1 MGKKT
6 QVVAV
11 FILLIVLASLGC
23 IRETVTDVPTPNVPV
38 GPSPTISSVTEED
51 IDELR
56 TEIAELKA
64 VVESQG
70 KRITELEEKE
80 LSDQKDQ
87 PAPQVESDPMMLS
100 LAISDIVQRVQPAVV
115 FISVEIETLDLYGR
129 RTTQLG
135 SGSGVIINKDGYI
148 LTNNHVVED
157 ATKIEVA
164 LPNFHNPFDA
174 RLIGTD
180 PMTDLA
186 VIKIEGDYPNAE
198 FGDASKLR
206 PGDLV
211 IAIGNPLGLE
221 GGPTT
226 TLGVVSNTERSTM
239 VDGTTYYD
247 LIQTDAAINPG
258 NSGGPL
264 LSLDGKVIGINTL
277 AGSAQNI
284 GFAISAN
291 TAQPVSDALI
301 NPPHKVIRPWL
312 GVGFRTLTPDF
323 AAQAG
328 YKRTTGVVI
337 LSVQEGSP
345 ADQAGLMVDDIII
358 SFQGEEVIVDT
369 SLIKMLW
376 SHKVGEE
383 IELTL
388 LRGEEEKTVIVRLG
402 ERPEGL

>member
-1 MGKKT
+1 MRKKI
-6 QVVAV
+6 QVAT
-11 FILLIVLASLGC
+11 FILLAVLVLASLGC
-23 IRETVTDVPTPNVPV
+23 TQETVMDVPVSAPEVS
-38 GPSPTISSVTEED
+38 GDPSPQVTSVTEED
-51 IDELR
+51 IATLH
-56 TEIAELKA
+56 TEIAELIA
-64 VVESQG
+64 VVELQG
-70 KRITELEEKE
+70 KRINELEKE
-80 LSDQKDQ
+80 SAVPQK
-87 PAPQVESDPMMLS
+87 ESDPMMFS
-100 LAISDIVQRVQPAVV
+100 LAISDVVQSVQPAVV
-115 FISVEIETLDLYGR
+115 FISAETGTR
-129 RTTQLG
+129 SFG
-135 SGSGVIINKDGYI
+135 SGSGVIITKDGYI
-148 LTNNHVVED
+148 LTNNHVVEG
-157 ATKIEVA
+157 ATKLEVT
-164 LPNFHNPFDA
+164 LPNIPNPFDA

-186 VIKIEGDYPNAE
+186 VIKIEGDFSTAD

-226 TLGVVSNTERSTM
+226 TLGVVSNTERST
-239 VDGTTYYD
+239 VVEGTRYYD

-277 AGSAQNI
+277 GGEAENI

-291 TAQPVSDALI
+291 TAQPVYDALVV
-301 NPPHKVIRPWL
+301 PPHKVFRPWL
-312 GVGFRTLTPDF
+312 GVGFRTVTPDF

-328 YKRTTGVVI
+328 YQRNTGVAI

-358 SFQGEEVIVDT
+358 GFQGEEVIVDT
-369 SLIKMLW
+369 KLIKMLW
-376 SHKVGEE
+376 THKVGEE
-383 IELTL
+383 IELKL